1 MKDYQ
6 VRFLDEYNKLVEKYK
21 KLNHIIYLYNNDKLD
36 FELNCPIELLK
47 DQSDIMWRYINILK
61 DRSYYE
67 EIELDS
73 CEEKE
78 IWKD

>member
-21 KLNHIIYLYNNDKLD
+21 KLNRIIYLYNNDKLD

-61 DRSYYE
+61 DRSCYE